1 MVLGGYTFH
10 AAQFYLRMEK
20 TCPEANRTLLKKLL
34 LSDPMRKRMD
44 ELFADLLT
52 TTRVLGRE
60 YFPSLYG
67 LAVTVGGR
75 RIVPL
80 AGAAPELT
88 AKDWLTFLRERNG
101 CWILPNE
108 HRAKGRLYRISRQ
121 GEMLLLDGAEQT
133 DAELLAFLNQLPD
146 QTLLLEH
153 IEPAGDACPEAEFPV
168 LHYALLRRECETEEI
183 LLQWEDHGN
192 KKGYSPFSFSTVD
205 RKPDRQR
212 NLAFIRQWSMQKGK
226 LFTMRMARRYMMP
239 VFWHHL
245 RAALL
250 RIIRI
255 SAMHLKK
262 RMRPM
267 VWIFHYLA
275 GRRMGRKNLQP
286 SQLRR

>member
-60 YFPSLYG
+60 HFPSLYG

-153 IEPAGDACPEAEFPV
+153 IEPAGDACPEAELPV
-168 LHYALLRRECETEEI
+168 LHYALLLRRECETEEI

-192 KKGYSPFSFSTVD
+192 KKGYSPFSFFPPLTASRIDRMTVFAGWEILP
-205 RKPDRQR
+205 RKLPGV
-212 NLAFIRQWSMQKGK
+212 IPKCPM
-226 LFTMRMARRYMMP
+226 
-239 VFWHHL
+239 
-245 RAALL
+245 
-250 RIIRI
+250 
-255 SAMHLKK
+255 SA
-262 RMRPM
+262 
-267 VWIFHYLA
+267 
-275 GRRMGRKNLQP
+275 
-286 SQLRR
+286 

>member
-10 AAQFYLRMEK
+10 AAQFYLRMER
-20 TCPEANRTLLKKLL
+20 TCPEANRALLKKLL

-60 YFPSLYG
+60 NFPSLYG

-183 LLQWEDHGN
+183 LLQWEDHG
-192 KKGYSPFSFSTVD
+192 
-205 RKPDRQR
+205 
-212 NLAFIRQWSMQKGK
+212 
-226 LFTMRMARRYMMP
+226 
-239 VFWHHL
+239 
-245 RAALL
+245 
-250 RIIRI
+250 
-255 SAMHLKK
+255 
-262 RMRPM
+262 
-267 VWIFHYLA
+267 
-275 GRRMGRKNLQP
+275 
-286 SQLRR
+286 

>member
-20 TCPEANRTLLKKLL
+20 TCPEANRALLKKLL

-108 HRAKGRLYRISRQ
+108 HRAK
-121 GEMLLLDGAEQT
+121 
-133 DAELLAFLNQLPD
+133 
-146 QTLLLEH
+146 
-153 IEPAGDACPEAEFPV
+153 AGCTEFPGGE
-168 LHYALLRRECETEEI
+168 RCSSWT
-183 LLQWEDHGN
+183 GPN
-192 KKGYSPFSFSTVD
+192 
-205 RKPDRQR
+205 
-212 NLAFIRQWSMQKGK
+212 
-226 LFTMRMARRYMMP
+226 
-239 VFWHHL
+239 
-245 RAALL
+245 
-250 RIIRI
+250 
-255 SAMHLKK
+255 
-262 RMRPM
+262 RPM
-267 VWIFHYLA
+267 
-275 GRRMGRKNLQP
+275 R
-286 SQLRR
+286 SCLRF